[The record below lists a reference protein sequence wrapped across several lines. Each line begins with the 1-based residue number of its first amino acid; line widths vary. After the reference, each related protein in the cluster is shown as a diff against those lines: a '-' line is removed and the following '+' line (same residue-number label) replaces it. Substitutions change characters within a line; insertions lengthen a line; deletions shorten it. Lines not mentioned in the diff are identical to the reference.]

1 MTWQVDSKM
10 DRVTLRMTELWRPAR
25 MRPELSAYR
34 LPQSGHHTDDAS
46 PNARKHAAVSMNTG
60 ARGYLGTAAC
70 A

>member
-1 MTWQVDSKM
+1 MASWPKS
-10 DRVTLRMTELWRPAR
+10 DRMTLRMTEELWRPAR

-46 PNARKHAAVSMNTG
+46 PNAGKHAAVSMNTG
-60 ARGYLGTAAC
+60 AWGDLGTAAC